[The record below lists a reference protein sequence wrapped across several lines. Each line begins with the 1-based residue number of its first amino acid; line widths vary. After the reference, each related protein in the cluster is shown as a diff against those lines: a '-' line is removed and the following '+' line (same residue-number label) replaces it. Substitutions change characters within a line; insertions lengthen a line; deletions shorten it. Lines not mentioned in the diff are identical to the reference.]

1 MKRFMA
7 FCVMAA
13 GIGLTASAF
22 AAVDGAAVYKAKC
35 APCHGP
41 DAQGTPMAPGFKG
54 NDFVKTSTDQLLM
67 DIVLK
72 GREGPAKR
80 YKQFPMGMPKQNIK
94 EDEAKAVVGHIKESA
109 NKANKK

>member
-1 MKRFMA
+1 MKRFMF
-7 FCVMAA
+7 FCVMAVVL
-13 GIGLTASAF
+13 GLAASAL
-22 AAVDGAAVYKAKC
+22 AAADGAAVYKAKC

-41 DAQGTPMAPGFKG
+41 EAQGTPMAPGFKG
-54 NDFVKTSTDQLLM
+54 NDFVKTSTDQQLM

-94 EDEAKAVVGHIKESA
+94 EDEAKAVVEHIKGV
-109 NKANKK
+109 ANKK